1 MSKKDSTAKS
11 VSEKMDELSELVAW
25 FESEEFALEQA
36 IDRYKQ
42 AETLAD
48 EIEKELSSLKNEI
61 TVLKNKFDT

>member
-1 MSKKDSTAKS
+1 MSKNDKAVKT
-11 VSEKMDELSELVAW
+11 VSEKMDELSKLVAW